1 MDIIN
6 NALGISGFFL
16 FLTIVFYAFMIGCII
31 VTASS
36 TRKTVNNLY
45 EMEKRQEER
54 HREEMEIKREI
65 LDELRRLNAMK

>member
-1 MDIIN
+1 
-6 NALGISGFFL
+6 
-16 FLTIVFYAFMIGCII
+16 MIGCIA

-54 HREEMEIKREI
+54 HREQMEINKAI
-65 LDELRRLNAMK
+65 LNELRRINSMK

>member
-6 NALGISGFFL
+6 NALGISGFFI

-54 HREEMEIKREI
+54 HKEQMEIQKEI
-65 LDELRRLNAMK
+65 LAELRRINAMK